1 MRVKIAGAWELW
13 SILAAQAA
21 LTIPWLWRTAPFTD
35 EALYLEAGR
44 AEWAHW
50 LHNAPI
56 QNYPTWFSGAP
67 IMYPPVG
74 AAADSLGG
82 LVAARI
88 VSLIFMLACTVLV
101 YLIAQA
107 LFDHLTAVVAT
118 LLFALCGLDI
128 HYGAFATYGPMAVVL
143 LALATW
149 AAVRIRDGRPAWLV
163 ICVLALI
170 AANATKY
177 ATIAWDPVVIALI
190 LLHNWPAGRWL
201 AIGRAASATVTTLV
215 IGFGLLMIGGTPY
228 ARGLIVTTLF
238 RSISFASPSPAS
250 AVALHALAMTG
261 LLVVPA
267 ALGIVV
273 AMAVRAPVPVV
284 LILCVLL
291 LGSLLAPIDQAR
303 IHQLT
308 SLDKNLG
315 FGLPFA
321 AIGAGYAVVA
331 GGQWLARRRTWGGP
345 AVVVAAVALVLTVIV
360 AGRLQRVQFRGP
372 GITVAKEI
380 VAAIR
385 QHYQRG
391 TYILSDGA
399 ARMEQY
405 YLPAIQA
412 GNWIAT
418 FLPDRQQKA
427 QIARQICAGRV
438 SIVVLRKTDGV
449 FNHTYDATILAML
462 GRARRY
468 ALAVNASAG
477 HSSTQVYHLTTT
489 PGAGQKGQLCG

>member
-1 MRVKIAGAWELW
+1 MRAKIAGAWELW

-35 EALYLEAGR
+35 EALYLEAGH

-56 QNYPTWFSGAP
+56 QNYPSWFSGAP
-67 IMYPPVG
+67 TLYPPL
-74 AAADSLGG
+74 AAAANSLGG
-82 LVAARI
+82 LPLARTL
-88 VSLIFMLACTVLV
+88 SLVFMLGSTVLV
-101 YLIAQA
+101 YLVAER
-107 LFDHLTAVVAT
+107 LFGHLTAVVTA
-118 LLFALCGLDI
+118 LLFALCGLDV
-128 HYGAFATYGPMAVVL
+128 HYGAFATYGPMAVFL

-149 AAVRIRDGRPAWLV
+149 AAVRISDGGPAWLA
-163 ICVLALI
+163 ICAVALV
-170 AANATKY
+170 AANGTKY
-177 ATIAWDPVVIALI
+177 ATIAWDPIVVALI
-190 LLHNWPAGRWL
+190 VLHGWPSGRWL
-201 AIGRAASATVTTLV
+201 AIGRAASMTVTTLV
-215 IGFGLLMIGGTPY
+215 VGFGLLLIGGASY

-238 RSISFASPSPAS
+238 RSISFANPSPAS

-267 ALGIVV
+267 ALGIIV
-273 AMAVRAPVPVV
+273 AIGVRAPVPVV

-331 GGQWLARRRTWGGP
+331 GGQWLARRRSWGGP
-345 AVVVAAVALVLTVIV
+345 AAVVAAVALVLTVV
-360 AGRLQRVQFRGP
+360 VVGRLQKVQFRGP
-372 GITVAKEI
+372 GITVAREI
-380 VAAIR
+380 VAAIQ

-405 YLPAIQA
+405 YLPAIHA

-418 FLPDRQQKA
+418 FLPDSQQKA
-427 QIARQICAGRV
+427 EIARQICAGRV

-468 ALAVNASAG
+468 SLAVNASAG
-477 HSSTQVYHLTTT
+477 HSSTQVYRLTTA
-489 PGAGQKGQLCG
+489 PGTGQGGQLCG